1 MKSEIILNLI
11 KRLPSAFPTAL
22 DSTAEK
28 MPIGERV
35 TYALQVSL
43 IGMLAV
49 FSVLTIIWGALILMR
64 IVVEAITKQK
74 SKKNKSS
81 DTEDSTVEAPAEAE
95 SPVASEDEQLVAV
108 ITAAVAAARAD
119 EAKKD
124 GKTAGGFRVV
134 SFRRT
139 SK

>member
-1 MKSEIILNLI
+1 MKSEIILDLI
-11 KRLPSAFPTAL
+11 KRLPAAFPVAL

-49 FSVLTIIWGALILMR
+49 FSVLTIIWGALVLMR
-64 IVVEAITKQK
+64 IVIEAITKQK
-74 SKKNKSS
+74 NKKNKGS
-81 DTEDSTVEAPAEAE
+81 DQDEPVIEAPAEAE
-95 SPVASEDEQLVAV
+95 KSVDSDDEQLVAV
-108 ITAAVAAARAD
+108 ITAAVAAARAE

-124 GKTAGGFRVV
+124 GRTAAGFRVV
-134 SFRRT
+134 SFKRT
-139 SK
+139 LK